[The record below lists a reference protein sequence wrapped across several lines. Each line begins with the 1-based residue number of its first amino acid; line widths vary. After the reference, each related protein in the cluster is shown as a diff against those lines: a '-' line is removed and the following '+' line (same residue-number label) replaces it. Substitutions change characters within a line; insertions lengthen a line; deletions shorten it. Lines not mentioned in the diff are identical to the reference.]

1 MSVLK
6 IFILSFFLIVS
17 GAWSGENPYV
27 LFRDIEQG
35 MVELDM
41 NVGDNLVKIE
51 RTRADIKLLFDRF
64 NKFNDEFSLDL
75 MEQVDRDEVL
85 RGLQLTIMHRS
96 VKTYLSLSA
105 KIQTLASQTGIT
117 SEKVLKEYLK
127 SDDAHKNRLA
137 MSWIGLQLD
146 NIEHFLGTYRKFFTN
161 KKLRILMNSEDKSY
175 EIKANQLKD
184 FTSLLVSR
192 GTEKNLLK
200 SFERIED
207 FRGDLAVPAH
217 LILSRTISMQIKDKV
232 LKDTRKEL
240 KKNYG
245 KDRWYKTG
253 RFLLHHASG
262 LFGNSAG
269 AIKFRRGYLDK
280 NQQLN
285 SEILSELKPLD
296 MITEKTPFI
305 LTDKFIPGNFGHNAI
320 WLGTK
325 EQLIDMGMWDH
336 PSIKKLQPM
345 IEIGYSIIETDRSGT
360 HMKNIEKFMN
370 VDDFAIMRLEG
381 VTENREYFEE
391 VYKVAIAQLGKTYD
405 FNFDVETTDKLVCS
419 ELLYQSFGDVAWP
432 TEKYLGRVTISPDN
446 VASLILYA
454 NTPMD
459 LQYYIKGEKDR
470 SVLYKTEDDLAN
482 DLGFVKDEERSTLDE
497 PFYKQP
503 FKKCVDMLRE
513 GKKRKVCYT
522 DYRSFEYKSPSFL
535 LGIQ

>member
-64 NKFNDEFSLDL
+64 NKFNDEFSLDM

-240 KKNYG
+240 KKNYR

-262 LFGNSAG
+262 IFGNSAG

-459 LQYYIKGEKDR
+459 LQYYIKGQKDR

>member
-1 MSVLK
+1 
-6 IFILSFFLIVS
+6 
-17 GAWSGENPYV
+17 
-27 LFRDIEQG
+27 
-35 MVELDM
+35 
-41 NVGDNLVKIE
+41 
-51 RTRADIKLLFDRF
+51 
-64 NKFNDEFSLDL
+64 
-75 MEQVDRDEVL
+75 
-85 RGLQLTIMHRS
+85 
-96 VKTYLSLSA
+96 A

-207 FRGDLAVPAH
+207 FRGDLSVPAH

-459 LQYYIKGEKDR
+459 LQYYIKGQKDR

>member
-64 NKFNDEFSLDL
+64 NKFNDEFSLDM

-305 LTDKFIPGNFGHNAI
+305 LTYKFIPGNFGHNAI

-459 LQYYIKGEKDR
+459 LQYYIKGQKDR

>member
-1 MSVLK
+1 MSTLK
-6 IFILSFFLIVS
+6 IFILSFFLLVS

-27 LFRDIEQG
+27 LFRDIEEG
-35 MVELDM
+35 MVQLDM
-41 NVGDNLVKIE
+41 NVGDNVVKIE

-64 NKFNDEFSLDL
+64 NKFNNEFSEEL
-75 MEQVDRDEVL
+75 MSQVDRDEVL
-85 RGLQLTIMHRS
+85 RGLQLTVMHRS

-117 SEKVLKEYLK
+117 SDKVLKKYLK
-127 SDDAHKNRLA
+127 SDDQHKNRLA
-137 MSWIGLQLD
+137 MSWMGLQLD
-146 NIEHFLGTYRKFFTN
+146 NIENFLGTYRKFFKN

-175 EIKANQLKD
+175 QIKANQLKD

-200 SFERIED
+200 SFDRIED
-207 FRGDLAVPAH
+207 FRGDLAAPAH
-217 LILSRTISMQIKDKV
+217 QILSRTITMQIKDKI
-232 LKDTRKEL
+232 LKSTRKDL
-240 KKNYG
+240 RKNYR

-262 LFGNSAG
+262 LFGNAAG

-280 NQQLN
+280 NDQLN

-325 EQLIDMGMWDH
+325 EQLIAMGMWDH

-360 HMKNIEKFMN
+360 HLKNIAKFMN

-381 VTENREYFEE
+381 VTENKEYYEQ
-391 VYKVAIAQLGKTYD
+391 VYNVAIAQLGKTYD

-419 ELLYQSFGDVAWP
+419 ELLYQSFGDIAWP

-454 NTPMD
+454 NAPMD
-459 LQYYIKGEKDR
+459 LQYYIKGQEDR

-482 DLGFVKDEERSTLDE
+482 DLGFVKDEERSTIDE
-497 PFYKQP
+497 NFYMQP
-503 FKKCVDMLRE
+503 YKKCVKMLKD
-513 GKKRKVCYT
+513 GIKRKVCYT
-522 DYRSFEYKSPSFL
+522 DYKRFEYKAPSFL
-535 LGIQ
+535 LGLQ